1 MRDEGRVDVDPAD
14 YATSYGYYSNGDVAE
29 VTSPSGMVRSY
40 GYDEIGRKVLESV
53 TDPRGGA
60 AYTTTTE
67 FDVLGRPVKVTAPPV
82 TITEAGQTPVTA
94 NPVTETGYDTW
105 GSATHVKDPGGNVT
119 VSTFDKLGRQVLVEY
134 PTYVRPDLSGA
145 GAYSVAV
152 SADGPK
158 HQWRLDEPLGSATA
172 TDDGTAASNGTF
184 YNAPVLGYPSPVEGT
199 SMLVDVWA
207 NKHMSHPILTDNTFS
222 VEFLARLDDLS
233 ASTQVAVSNTSDE
246 FNDGWF
252 IRKGG
257 AALTL
262 QMESTTVIVH
272 PHELVAGEW
281 MHIVVTFDD
290 ATDEAAMWVNG
301 VKATASFAGAL
312 DLTPG
317 IFKVG
322 GQVKTFKD
330 ESRWW
335 RGAVDE
341 VAFWDR
347 ALSDAEVAA
356 HYGAL
361 VAGPLTLSPSE
372 SFAYDRVGN
381 LVSRTSRRG
390 YTTEFVFD
398 DLNRGVKQV
407 DPLLG
412 GEATRGETVS
422 VFDPAGNVLSTTDPR
437 GAVREFSYD
446 MLNRVRTETDV
457 VNGPSG
463 VERFTW
469 TYGYDDL
476 GNRVTTQDP
485 AGGTASAVF
494 NEASEQTS
502 VIDQAGETT
511 VFGYDLAGRV
521 IAVTDP
527 DGVTVESG
535 FDLAGRLVESRQV
548 PAGAGTVLVTGYG
561 YNPAG
566 NVTSVTSPRGYT
578 TTTQYDALGRPVGVS
593 QPVSATEQVVT
604 GYGFDAAGNLT
615 RVTDGRGGVFEY
627 GYNSWNLQETV
638 TEPAT
643 TQHPATGDREWEIGY
658 DAGGLAVAE
667 AQPGGVL
674 ITRQF
679 DTLGRMTT
687 ETGTG
692 VGVAAASRR
701 LSFDKGGLLTGVSH
715 PGGDLVYGFDERGL
729 ITTASG
735 PAGTA
740 SYGYDGL
747 GRVTSRTDD
756 AGIHG
761 FTWTARS
768 ELDTVADPI
777 TGLVFDYDWTAGGRV
792 DAVTYGTSG
801 MTRDYG
807 YDGYGRLDT
816 DELRDGATVLQG
828 FSFGYDPD
836 GNATSRSVTAPGN
849 PQAGIHSYGYDR
861 AGRLTSWTPPGAPQV
876 TYGWDGS
883 GNRVTAGSDSYV
895 FDERNRLT
903 SGPDGAYTYS
913 PRGTL
918 ESVGAVSYSFDALGR
933 LVDYDSQAA
942 FTYDGLDRVATRNTD
957 TFTYAGMWI
966 DPTTDGAFTY
976 SRTPAGRLVSQ
987 TDGVDDWLFGQDRH
1001 GDVTALINP
1010 TTASV
1015 TDTRLYDPF
1024 GDVAAQTGTT
1034 NPTLGFQGDYT
1045 DPASDEVW
1053 MGARWYSGAD
1063 AVFRSRDAIFG
1074 ELAMPISLNR
1084 YTYAAANPLR
1094 YWALGFPRNR
1104 GGFLITVRVLHVG
1117 L

>member
-82 TITEAGQTPVTA
+82 TITEAGQTPTVA
-94 NPVTETGYDTW
+94 SPVTETGYDTW
-105 GSATHVKDPGGNVT
+105 GSTTHVKDPRGNVT

-134 PTYVRPDLSGA
+134 PTYARPDLSGV

-172 TDDGTAASNGTF
+172 TDDGTAASDGSYVSN
-184 YNAPVLGYPSPVEGT
+184 PVLGYPSPVEGT

-207 NKHMSHPILTDNTFS
+207 NKHMSHPILTDTTFS

-233 ASTQVAVSNTSDE
+233 PSISAAVSNTSSDSH
-246 FNDGWF
+246 DGWNV
-252 IRKGG
+252 RWASGVLMLHMEG
-257 AALTL
+257 AARIL
-262 QMESTTVIVH
+262 H
-272 PHELVAGEW
+272 PYEVTAGEW
-281 MHIVVTFDD
+281 MHIVATFDD
-290 ATDEAAMWVNG
+290 ATDEAAMWING
-301 VKATASFAGAL
+301 EKATASFTGAL

-322 GQVKTFKD
+322 GQVSTFKD

-335 RGAVDE
+335 RGAIDE

-347 ALSDAEVAA
+347 TLTDAEVQA
-356 HYGAL
+356 HYGAF
-361 VAGPLTLSPSE
+361 VAGPLTLQPSE
-372 SFAYDRVGN
+372 SFTYDKVGN

-412 GEATRGETVS
+412 GEATRGETTS
-422 VFDPAGNVLSTTDPR
+422 VFDPVGNVLSTTDPR

-463 VERFTW
+463 VERYTW

-521 IAVTDP
+521 VSVTDP
-527 DGVTVESG
+527 DGVTVESE
-535 FDLAGRLVESRQV
+535 FDLAGRLKESRQV

-561 YNPAG
+561 WDEAG
-566 NVTSVTSPRGYT
+566 NQTTVTPPRGYT
-578 TTTQYDALGRPVGVS
+578 TTTQYDALNRPVGVS
-593 QPVSATEQVVT
+593 QPVSATASITT
-604 GYGFDAAGNLT
+604 GYGYDTAGNLT
-615 RVTDGRGGVFEY
+615 RITDGRGGVFEY

-643 TQHPATGDREWEIGY
+643 AQHPAVSDREWRIGY

-667 AQPGGVL
+667 LQPAGVL

-692 VGVAAASRR
+692 VGVAAASRQ

-715 PGGDLVYGFDERGL
+715 PSGDLSYGFDERGL
-729 ITTASG
+729 MTSAAG
-735 PAGTA
+735 PAGAA
-740 SYGYDGL
+740 SFSYDGL

-768 ELDTVADPI
+768 ELDTVTDPI
-777 TGLVFDYDWTAGGRV
+777 TGLVFDYDWTAGGRI

-801 MTRDYG
+801 MTREYG

-816 DELRDGATVLQG
+816 DELRDGAVVLQG

-836 GNATSRSVTAPGN
+836 GNVTSRSVTAPGN
-849 PQAGIHSYGYDR
+849 PQAGTHGYGYDR
-861 AGRLTSWTPPGAPQV
+861 AGRLTSWTSPGAPQV
-876 TYGWDGS
+876 TYGWDAS

-895 FDERNRLT
+895 FDERNRLVT
-903 SGPDGAYTYS
+903 GPDGAYSYT

-933 LVDYDSQAA
+933 LVDYDSQVS

-966 DPTTDGAFTY
+966 DPTTDGVFTY
-976 SRTPAGRLVSQ
+976 SRTPAGRLLAQ

-1010 TTASV
+1010 TTATV

-1024 GDVAAQTGTT
+1024 GDVTAQTGTT

-1045 DPASDEVW
+1045 DPASNEVW

-1063 AVFRSRDAIFG
+1063 AVFRSRERCAHDHSVACRTRG
-1074 ELAMPISLNR
+1074 SRAMV
-1084 YTYAAANPLR
+1084 
-1094 YWALGFPRNR
+1094 PRDRHEPRIPGGLVSPRHR
-1104 GGFLITVRVLHVG
+1104 GSHRNQTSE
-1117 L
+1117 